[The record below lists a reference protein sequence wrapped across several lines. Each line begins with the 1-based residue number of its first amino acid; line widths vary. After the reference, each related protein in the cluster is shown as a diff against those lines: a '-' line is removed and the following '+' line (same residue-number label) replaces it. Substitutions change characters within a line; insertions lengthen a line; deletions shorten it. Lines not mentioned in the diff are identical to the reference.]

1 MTEDEKFFAWLDGE
15 LSGEEAMEME
25 AQVAADPALQRLADE
40 HRALGARL
48 RGAFDPIA
56 AEPVSLAAYAPS
68 AETSNVA
75 SLAEARVGRSRP
87 LTQRFWAQAASIALV
102 FAMGVAAG
110 NSLFGGVTSPIAPES
125 GRLVAAASLETAL
138 YKQLASQPVEDGP
151 RIGLTFRD
159 KQGRICRS
167 FTDQA
172 ASGLACHEGS
182 DWRVSAVFQAP
193 EGQAGDYRMAAGGD
207 PRLADI
213 IESAISGEP
222 FDAAQEQQARDS
234 GWK

>member
-1 MTEDEKFFAWLDGE
+1 MTDDERFFAWLDGE
-15 LSGEEAMEME
+15 LSGDEAVAME
-25 AQVAADPALQRLADE
+25 ARVASDPALQKLAEE

-56 AEPVSLAAYAPS
+56 AEPVSLAAYAPAGS
-68 AETSNVA
+68 GNVA
-75 SLAEARVGRSRP
+75 GLSEARVARRRP

-110 NSLFGGVTSPIAPES
+110 NSLFGGGASPIAPEG

-138 YKQLASQPVEDGP
+138 YRQLASQPVDEGP

-159 KQGRICRS
+159 KQGLICRS
-167 FTDQA
+167 FTDEA
-172 ASGLACHEGS
+172 ASGLACHEGG
-182 DWRVSAVFQAP
+182 DWRVRAVFQAP
-193 EGQAGDYRMAAGGD
+193 EGQGSAYRMAAGTD
-207 PRLADI
+207 PRLASL
-213 IESAISGEP
+213 IESSIDGEP
-222 FDAAQEQQARDS
+222 FDAAREQQARDM